1 MASND
6 SLKTRRE
13 LTVGDKTYVYY
24 SLRAAEEA
32 GLSNVSRLPVSMKVL
47 LENLLRNE
55 DGAKLEDV
63 LPPALY
69 ARWQAQK
76 RRYLGRDGGVEQL
89 RYSGLGQSIGPDEHA
104 AGSELQLRGF

>member
-1 MASND
+1 MASID

-32 GLSNVSRLPVSMKVL
+32 GLSNVARLPVSMKVL

-55 DGAKLEDV
+55 DGVDTKEADL
-63 LPPALY
+63 
-69 ARWQAQK
+69 
-76 RRYLGRDGGVEQL
+76 
-89 RYSGLGQSIGPDEHA
+89 A
-104 AGSELQLRGF
+104 AMAAWVDNLSLIHI